1 MEFKQTHMKKMKDM
15 PALQTLEENLNA
27 LFKYVDRVRIEIAT
41 LNKSGDGDD
50 KFMTMSKQLDGVVEA
65 TKDASERIM
74 DAVENSNAASDK
86 LREALSD
93 PAQLELLDRVIDSN
107 NVIFEACAFQDLT
120 GQRVT
125 KIVKSVSYVEE
136 RVTVLRAIWGTYE
149 LDEFEM
155 KQKDERT
162 ADEKLLNGPQMIAEA
177 ISQDEIDKLFD

>member
-1 MEFKQTHMKKMKDM
+1 MKIMKDL
-15 PALQTLEENLNA
+15 PASQKLEENLNA
-27 LFKYVDRVRIEIAT
+27 LFRYVDRVRVEIAT

-65 TKDASERIM
+65 TKDASDRIM

-93 PAQLELLDRVIDSN
+93 PAQLELLDRIIDSN
-107 NVIFEACAFQDLT
+107 NVVFEACAFQDLT

-125 KIVKSVSYVEE
+125 KIVKSVSYVEA
-136 RVTVLRAIWGTYE
+136 RVTALRAIWGNRE
-149 LDEFEM
+149 LDAFEV

-162 ADEKLLNGPQMIAEA
+162 EDEKLLHGPQITAEA
-177 ISQDEIDKLFD
+177 ISQDEIDRLFD